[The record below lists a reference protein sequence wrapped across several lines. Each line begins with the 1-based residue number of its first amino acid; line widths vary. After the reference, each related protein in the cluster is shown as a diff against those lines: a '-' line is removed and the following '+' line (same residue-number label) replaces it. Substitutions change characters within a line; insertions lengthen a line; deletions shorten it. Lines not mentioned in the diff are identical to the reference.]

1 MPAPE
6 TKIDGQE
13 LRVRTEGLELRAA
26 GDESG
31 AATTAGYAVLF
42 DNITSIG
49 GYWQERFAKGAFSK
63 SLGERDVV
71 ALHSHDDGRP
81 MGRMSRDTLRVQEDD
96 KGLRFENDLPDTQ
109 DGRDLATSIDRG
121 DIEGMSFRFRALKE
135 EWDETQ
141 DPPMRTVI
149 EAELYEITYTAFP
162 AYPDTEVG
170 MRSLEHARQEKRS
183 HNKSAARIAMKQ
195 AQAERKYRSR

>member
-71 ALHSHDDGRP
+71 AQV
-81 MGRMSRDTLRVQEDD
+81 T
-96 KGLRFENDLPDTQ
+96 
-109 DGRDLATSIDRG
+109 DRG
-121 DIEGMSFRFRALKE
+121 YSVKEVSGRLDISTKS
-135 EWDETQ
+135 
-141 DPPMRTVI
+141 
-149 EAELYEITYTAFP
+149 LY
-162 AYPDTEVG
+162 D
-170 MRSLEHARQEKRS
+170 
-183 HNKSAARIAMKQ
+183 
-195 AQAERKYRSR
+195 